1 MADEHNK
8 PIEITI
14 SFTEQQMELVE
25 KLANEKK
32 ISPAEAVMAAVKEF
46 VRKEGRQYMG

>member
-1 MADEHNK
+1 MANEHNK

-25 KLANEKK
+25 KLANEKN
-32 ISPAEAVMAAVKEF
+32 ISPAKAVTAAIEEF
-46 VRKEGRQYMG
+46 IRKEGRQYVG